1 MLVHIQSSFSGAR
14 ATRAALLALLTAAGA
29 AAAGEAGRIVF
40 VSGEARA
47 GNKAATLGEAVRE
60 GDELLTGKDGYIYVK
75 TVDDGLLILR
85 PASRARIDAY
95 HIDSKDPANTRVKLE
110 LLSGV
115 ARSVSGS
122 GVKAARQNFR
132 FNTPVA
138 AIGVRGTDF
147 TVFTDQ
153 QTSNVTVLAG
163 AIVVSGFGGVC
174 APGGGGP
181 CEHAASRELAA
192 GQMGQMLQV
201 RRGQAEPKLMSAGS
215 VAPNVVAPPR
225 PDEPL
230 AKGATAAPAAS
241 AADASLDPL
250 KVDSLIQQ
258 VARANVGQV
267 VTAEPPA
274 PAAVVPPPASP
285 APAPLTPP
293 PAVPN
298 ITPDLPVLPDSQIVW
313 GRWAAAAGK
322 GANVDAEAMT
332 AAGAQRVATN
342 KYYAIY
348 RTKGADWQTPLQGSA
363 GFSLR
368 QGEAAVLNESTGAV
382 SAAILENGKLLVD
395 FSRASFTTSFD
406 LLAAQERFNLKA
418 VGSVGRNGQL
428 GGSVVNYGN
437 TNMSVNGTLGSQNDA
452 AYLFYSRLDAART
465 VNGATYWTK

>member
-1 MLVHIQSSFSGAR
+1 MLVHNCLSIPVRRLAHC
-14 ATRAALLALLTAAGA
+14 ALAAVLAVGAGA

-47 GNKAATLGEAVRE
+47 GAKAATLGEAVRE
-60 GDELLTGKDGYIYVK
+60 GDELSTGKDGYIYLK

-95 HIDSKDPANTRVKLE
+95 HIDGNNPANTRVKLE

-115 ARSVSGS
+115 ARSVSGK

-153 QTSNVTVLAG
+153 QTSNVTVLDG
-163 AIVVSGFGGVC
+163 AIVVSGFGGTC
-174 APGGGGP
+174 SPGGAGP

-225 PDEPL
+225 ADEPV
-230 AKGATAAPAAS
+230 AKGGGATPAAN

-250 KVDSLIQQ
+250 KADSLLHQ
-258 VARANVGQV
+258 VARANVAPSEPQSPPTLPSDPLPPV
-267 VTAEPPA
+267 TVEVTAPKPE
-274 PAAVVPPPASP
+274 VPP
-285 APAPLTPP
+285 
-293 PAVPN
+293 
-298 ITPDLPVLPDSQIVW
+298 LPDSKIVW
-313 GRWAAAAGK
+313 GRWAAVAGN
-322 GANVDAEAMT
+322 GVNVDADVMT

-342 KYYAIY
+342 KYYSIY
-348 RTKGADWQTPLQGSA
+348 RTKGADWQTPVQGSA
-363 GFSLR
+363 GFALR
-368 QGEAAVLNESTGAV
+368 QGEAAVLHDATGV
-382 SAAILENGKLLVD
+382 ISAATMENGKLLVD
-395 FSRASFTTSFD
+395 FSTASFATSFD
-406 LLAAQERFNLKA
+406 LLTGQERFNLKA
-418 VGSVGRNGQL
+418 VGSVARNGQL
-428 GGSVVNYGN
+428 GGSAVNYGN

-452 AYLFYSRLDAART
+452 AYLFYSRLDAARS
-465 VNGATYWTK
+465 VNGVTYWTK

>member
-1 MLVHIQSSFSGAR
+1 MLVHHCLSSSVRRLAR
-14 ATRAALLALLTAAGA
+14 CALPALLAIGAGA
-29 AAAGEAGRIVF
+29 AVAGEAGRIVF

-47 GNKAATLGEAVRE
+47 GDKVAVLGEAVRE
-60 GDELLTGKDGYIYVK
+60 GDELVTGKDGYIYLK

-95 HIDSKDPANTRVKLE
+95 HIDGANPANTRVKLE

-115 ARSVSGS
+115 ARSVSGK

-163 AIVVSGFGGVC
+163 AIVVSGFGGTC
-174 APGGGGP
+174 APGGAGP

-225 PDEPL
+225 ADEPL
-230 AKGATAAPAAS
+230 ARSGGATPAAS
-241 AADASLDPL
+241 AADASLDPF
-250 KVDSLIQQ
+250 KADSLLQQ
-258 VARANVGQV
+258 VARANVSPPAQPP
-267 VTAEPPA
+267 ALPPPA
-274 PAAVVPPPASP
+274 PP
-285 APAPLTPP
+285 APPSDPLPP
-293 PAVPN
+293 VTTEVPSVKPEVPA
-298 ITPDLPVLPDSQIVW
+298 LPDSKIVW
-313 GRWAAAAGK
+313 GRWAAAAGN
-322 GANVDAEAMT
+322 GANVDADAMT

-342 KYYAIY
+342 KYYSIY

-368 QGEAAVLNESTGAV
+368 QGEAAVLNDATGAI
-382 SAAILENGKLLVD
+382 SAATMENGKLLVD
-395 FSRASFTTSFD
+395 FSTASFNTSFD
-406 LLAAQERFNLKA
+406 LLTGQERFNLKA
-418 VGSVGRNGQL
+418 VGSVARNGQL
-428 GGSVVNYGN
+428 GGSAINYGN

-452 AYLFYSRLDAART
+452 AYLFYSRLDSARS
-465 VNGATYWTK
+465 VNGVTYWTK